1 MKTMNDAVKEKLG
14 QLLLTICEAEVAIAQ
29 RDERI
34 AELEAE
40 LVSLNQSK
48 AEDVPQKPSSA

>member
-1 MKTMNDAVKEKLG
+1 MKTMNEAVQTKLG
-14 QLLLTICEAEVAIAQ
+14 QLILTICEAEVAIAQ

-40 LVSLNQSK
+40 LAKRPV
-48 AEDVPQKPSSA
+48 DTKPAPDA

>member
-40 LVSLNQSK
+40 LVSLNQRK
-48 AEDVPQKPSSA
+48 AEDVPQKQ